1 MNDTTA
7 LGALPEWDLGDL
19 YPGQDSPEL
28 AADLTRAEA
37 LSKSFAESYE
47 GRLAGL
53 DGAAL
58 AAAIA
63 EYEVLD
69 EILGRV
75 MSYAGLV
82 HAGNVTDPEVGRFY
96 QTMQERVNDI
106 GSHTLFFT
114 LELNKIEDADLDAKL
129 SESEALAH
137 YRPWL
142 REVRAMRPH
151 QLSDEIEKL
160 LYEKSVAG
168 RSAWV
173 RYSGGS
179 TIRPAANG

>member
-1 MNDTTA
+1 M
-7 LGALPEWDLGDL
+7 
-19 YPGQDSPEL
+19 
-28 AADLTRAEA
+28 
-37 LSKSFAESYE
+37 
-47 GRLAGL
+47 
-53 DGAAL
+53 
-58 AAAIA
+58 
-63 EYEVLD
+63 LD

-106 GSHTLFFT
+106 GTHTLFFT
-114 LELNKIEDADLDAKL
+114 LELNKIEDDALEAKL
-129 SESEALAH
+129 AESEALAH
-137 YRPWL
+137 YQPWL

-173 RYSGGS
+173 RLFDETMAGLRFPDRKSVV
-179 TIRPAANG
+179 